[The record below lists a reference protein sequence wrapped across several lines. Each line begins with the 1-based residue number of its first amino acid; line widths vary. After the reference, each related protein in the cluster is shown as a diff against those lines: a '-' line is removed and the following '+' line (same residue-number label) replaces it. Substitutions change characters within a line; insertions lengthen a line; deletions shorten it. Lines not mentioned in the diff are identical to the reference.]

1 MSRPMRFAVHLLAGL
16 FLAGTLALGW
26 AWHRDRSRPWE
37 EPRWTPEEFVPL
49 RAGQRA
55 ARGGQAT
62 WMVTVNLRCP
72 RCLATLR
79 RIAAVPGGTGDTA
92 QLAAL
97 IVDTPARPGAAA
109 VLRLPPMP
117 VWWDRDGVWRRRWGH
132 RLYGELIR
140 FDAAGR
146 HLGTL
151 AAEDALDALGT
162 ASRDDHAPAHR
173 RKGGT

>member
-1 MSRPMRFAVHLLAGL
+1 MSWPTRFAVRLLAGL

-37 EPRWTPEEFVPL
+37 EPRWTPEAFVLL

-55 ARGGQAT
+55 VRGGQDT

-72 RCLATLR
+72 RCVASLR
-79 RIAAVPGGTGDTA
+79 RMAAAWDGNPGA
-92 QLAAL
+92 VRLAAL
-97 IVDTPARPGAAA
+97 IVDTPARPGPEA
-109 VLRLPPMP
+109 VRRLPPMP

-151 AAEDALDALGT
+151 AAKDALDALGT
-162 ASRDDHAPAHR
+162 ASRDDHAPATR
-173 RKGGT
+173 EGGT